1 MLIEVCKWCH
11 INTHWRKE
19 TLTFVPRF
27 PWGELRYLCWA
38 AGCLYTS
45 ARKENIVLAVEMWIS
60 RPTFFVTTDRPP
72 DDTDI
77 SKTSP
82 GFCLHLAEL
91 RARSHSAQNWNWKY
105 IHQHTRVKHVD
116 VVFGPK
122 KFTFQPL
129 YRTKLTNV
137 SERSLQ
143 STGTHVNKNYGLFNL
158 DFDTERGKLLFQFP
172 ANAFLFMQPV
182 ARNFHAIRKVWIR
195 DNKVW
200 TIKAPVNV
208 ASAIASIRIHHRI
221 KVNDVCQ
228 GGLILNHLQVLKKGL
243 WNSSITTWGRNPN
256 CVSGS
261 AWSLQ

>member
-1 MLIEVCKWCH
+1 MPHKYTLKKRNFNIRAPLSMGRAPLSLLGVCTPVQGK
-11 INTHWRKE
+11 
-19 TLTFVPRF
+19 
-27 PWGELRYLCWA
+27 
-38 AGCLYTS
+38 
-45 ARKENIVLAVEMWIS
+45 
-60 RPTFFVTTDRPP
+60 
-72 DDTDI
+72 
-77 SKTSP
+77 KTSFWP
-82 GFCLHLAEL
+82 WRCEFLARPSLLQLTDHLMTPTSQKLLQDFACTWQSYI

-158 DFDTERGKLLFQFP
+158 DFDTDRGKLLFQFP